1 MTYEG
6 RLMLTYNKMFGEST
20 LLNVLGGGTISSS
33 DGNSN
38 SYSGVGIFS
47 DKLAHPAFTSR
58 YPENGRPTGSQD
70 IERSMGFFV
79 NGNMIYDNRYF
90 LDVAIRYEGSSKFGS
105 DQRYAPFWS
114 VGGGWNIHKEKFM
127 PTSAT
132 DVLKLRA
139 SVGYTG
145 NASFSPYQA
154 MTTYKYDA
162 DLNYGKG
169 IGAVPMAIG
178 NPDLKWERTLTYNAG
193 LDVVLFSNRWDM
205 TLDWYRKVTDD
216 LLLDVTKAPSV
227 GTSSAKENIG
237 KLQNNGI
244 EFQTRVTAI
253 NNQNW
258 NWAMSLTI
266 QHNENKI
273 KKISN
278 ALKAMNEKL
287 NAEKTLLPPPV
298 YEEGQSISAV
308 KAVKSGGID
317 PATGQEIYIDIDG
330 NPTFTYNY
338 WDKRVYGDANP
349 DMSGVFGSYLTFKGF
364 SLNMMFDYSFGGT
377 IYNQTLVSRV
387 EGSDPLKNADKRVFS
402 SRWKEAG
409 DQAKYKDIADSSMPE
424 VTSRFIRDEYYL
436 NMRSLSLSY
445 DFTSDFC
452 KKIYLSRLRVQFM
465 TNDLFRI
472 STVKQERG
480 LTYPFARTFEFS
492 LSAAF

>member
-1 MTYEG
+1 
-6 RLMLTYNKMFGEST
+6 
-20 LLNVLGGGTISSS
+20 
-33 DGNSN
+33 
-38 SYSGVGIFS
+38 
-47 DKLAHPAFTSR
+47 
-58 YPENGRPTGSQD
+58 
-70 IERSMGFFV
+70 
-79 NGNMIYDNRYF
+79 
-90 LDVAIRYEGSSKFGS
+90 
-105 DQRYAPFWS
+105 
-114 VGGGWNIHKEKFM
+114 M

-308 KAVKSGGID
+308 KALKSGGID
-317 PATGQEIYIDIDG
+317 PATGQEIYIYIDG

>member
-1 MTYEG
+1 M
-6 RLMLTYNKMFGEST
+6 
-20 LLNVLGGGTISSS
+20 
-33 DGNSN
+33 
-38 SYSGVGIFS
+38 
-47 DKLAHPAFTSR
+47 
-58 YPENGRPTGSQD
+58 
-70 IERSMGFFV
+70 
-79 NGNMIYDNRYF
+79 
-90 LDVAIRYEGSSKFGS
+90 
-105 DQRYAPFWS
+105 
-114 VGGGWNIHKEKFM
+114 
-127 PTSAT
+127 
-132 DVLKLRA
+132 
-139 SVGYTG
+139 
-145 NASFSPYQA
+145 
-154 MTTYKYDA
+154 
-162 DLNYGKG
+162 
-169 IGAVPMAIG
+169 
-178 NPDLKWERTLTYNAG
+178 
-193 LDVVLFSNRWDM
+193 
-205 TLDWYRKVTDD
+205 
-216 LLLDVTKAPSV
+216 
-227 GTSSAKENIG
+227 
-237 KLQNNGI
+237 
-244 EFQTRVTAI
+244 
-253 NNQNW
+253 
-258 NWAMSLTI
+258 
-266 QHNENKI
+266 
-273 KKISN
+273 
-278 ALKAMNEKL
+278 
-287 NAEKTLLPPPV
+287 
-298 YEEGQSISAV
+298 
-308 KAVKSGGID
+308 D